1 MQKPSRWGSTAAMVW
16 GRAAF
21 LATFCHRGFFLLN
34 ALFPVQKWAQLCRE
48 ALEWTGK
55 EGELIKQKRKGREAE
70 GTEVPRSI
78 GGWCGLLVAFPTVN
92 RSF

>member
-1 MQKPSRWGSTAAMVW
+1 MGW

-21 LATFCHRGFFLLN
+21 LTAFCHRGFFLLN
-34 ALFPVQKWAQLCRE
+34 AIFPVQKWAQLCRE
-48 ALEWTGK
+48 GLEWTGKK

-70 GTEVPRSI
+70 STEVPRSI
-78 GGWCGLLVAFPTVN
+78 GGWCGHLVAFPTVN